1 MHITFQTDELMRR
14 CLDGS
19 PQGLTLAE
27 AEDLQ
32 AILADLDAAQTMT
45 DLPGDP
51 EARGADPDAP
61 AFTGQSGLRVATR
74 TDHVAYPDD
83 VAPSSGERSRVK
95 VVRLE
100 RRDDDGQY
108 RVV

>member
-1 MHITFQTDELMRR
+1 MRR

-19 PQGLTLAE
+19 PRGLTPAE
-27 AEDLQ
+27 ADDLH

-45 DLPGDP
+45 DLPGEP
-51 EARGADPDAP
+51 AARGSDPDAP
-61 AFTGQSGLRVATR
+61 TFTGQSGLRVATR

-83 VAPSSGERSRVK
+83 VAPSAGDRSRVK

-100 RRDDDGQY
+100 RRDDNGQY